1 MQPIV
6 SDIFTTPAGHWDG
19 WRGMVRYASATSR
32 VAASEPG
39 GRWAMRSYI
48 NENFPHVVGK
58 SSAVMLWLI
67 DMLGDSVEGL
77 RGKEK
82 FWIS

>member
-1 MQPIV
+1 
-6 SDIFTTPAGHWDG
+6 
-19 WRGMVRYASATSR
+19 MVRYASATSR

-39 GRWAMRSYI
+39 GRRAMRSYI
-48 NENFPHVVGK
+48 NENFPHMVGK

-82 FWIS
+82 FWISRNFPGRPSLGIMERGDDW